1 MPAQQE
7 RKGTRGRVVM
17 LVDNKVEGD
26 SRVQKEARSAAEHG
40 WDVVLLGRS
49 PDRNVHRWKIDG
61 ARVRLV
67 PVPMPLAKRRY
78 EYRRAPL
85 RSPLAYPEGRLP
97 AYAKQKAQAHRADVR
112 ARRAALDQQIA
123 NGELSPT
130 TALPARAWML
140 ANRAYAKAYA
150 ELVDLRLERTE
161 ALKERRARMDSPL
174 DRFTTQFWQKAMGNR
189 AWRRLDPNLWD
200 WELAFGPVVDR
211 LKPDLIH
218 ANDFRMLGVGAR
230 AKLRAV
236 AEGRTTKLVWDAH
249 EFLPGIN
256 PWNSHPRW
264 HIAQI
269 AHEAEYAKYADAV
282 TTVSE
287 TMVELLTENHHL
299 TTTPAIVRN
308 APTVGLEPLPDGQHG
323 VRELCGLAD
332 DVPLLVYVGTQNPSR
347 GVDTMVEALV
357 RMPETHVGF
366 VARQTPQ
373 LDRILEVADNL
384 GVRERVH
391 VLPYVAV
398 DQICGYIASAT
409 VGVFPALHLPN
420 HEVDLPTKFYEYAQA
435 RLPMVVSDL
444 RTTAETTERLGVGE
458 VFVAGDL
465 DDYIRAVRTVLADAE
480 RYAKAYVD
488 AQPVLSEWMWDNQA
502 EVLDAVYASL
512 LP

>member
-1 MPAQQE
+1 
-7 RKGTRGRVVM
+7 
-17 LVDNKVEGD
+17 
-26 SRVQKEARSAAEHG
+26 
-40 WDVVLLGRS
+40 
-49 PDRNVHRWKIDG
+49 
-61 ARVRLV
+61 
-67 PVPMPLAKRRY
+67 
-78 EYRRAPL
+78 
-85 RSPLAYPEGRLP
+85 
-97 AYAKQKAQAHRADVR
+97 
-112 ARRAALDQQIA
+112 
-123 NGELSPT
+123 
-130 TALPARAWML
+130 
-140 ANRAYAKAYA
+140 
-150 ELVDLRLERTE
+150 
-161 ALKERRARMDSPL
+161 
-174 DRFTTQFWQKAMGNR
+174 
-189 AWRRLDPNLWD
+189 
-200 WELAFGPVVDR
+200 
-211 LKPDLIH
+211 
-218 ANDFRMLGVGAR
+218 
-230 AKLRAV
+230 
-236 AEGRTTKLVWDAH
+236 
-249 EFLPGIN
+249 
-256 PWNSHPRW
+256 
-264 HIAQI
+264 
-269 AHEAEYAKYADAV
+269 V

-308 APTVGLEPLPDGQHG
+308 APTVGLEPLPDGQPG

-373 LDRILEVADNL
+373 LDRILQVADNL

-458 VFVAGDL
+458 IFVAGDL
-465 DDYIRAVRTVLADAE
+465 DDYIRAVRTVLANPE
-480 RYAKAYVD
+480 RYTKAYVD
-488 AQPVLSEWMWDNQA
+488 AQPVLSEWMWDKQA